1 MKELRSQLLTEKFLW
16 TTLLC
21 LGMVLMSFWLM
32 IHDYQTRL
40 TNYSISLQKAENLYG
55 TKPGAGNSLFCYY
68 LEPNHQTSRSVY
80 IRPTSIV
87 KEPNVMSIFVQGLER
102 RMSRPAYFSLH
113 KEVEFDDIPYTNF
126 LIDMYANPDLMY
138 IVQIAMSLLA
148 LLFAFQSICGEREN
162 GTLRLILSNAV
173 PRDTILLGKWVG
185 GYIGLVIPFLLAMG
199 IGVLAISLMPSVSL
213 SAEHW
218 IRLAWLL
225 VASLL
230 YISAFFTLGLLI
242 STLTKQTITSFLVSL
257 FAWVILVLVLP
268 NTGTL
273 LARELKPVE
282 SAQQLQV
289 KKDLMKR
296 RMEDE
301 HDKVQPGAYWIPT
314 YGKIHPEIWDNVRD
328 TLSELD
334 AAYLRRTQQLAGYT
348 RMLTRLS
355 PAAAYAYAMM
365 DIAGTNIS
373 DELAYHEQLRRYI
386 RNQPQE
392 GNEYFRYILFTHQ
405 KWDFHYT
412 PAPWQE
418 GVSHALTDLLLLV
431 LFNVIFFLCAYLAF
445 IRYQVT

>member
-1 MKELRSQLLTEKFLW
+1 
-16 TTLLC
+16 
-21 LGMVLMSFWLM
+21 
-32 IHDYQTRL
+32 
-40 TNYSISLQKAENLYG
+40 
-55 TKPGAGNSLFCYY
+55 
-68 LEPNHQTSRSVY
+68 
-80 IRPTSIV
+80 
-87 KEPNVMSIFVQGLER
+87 
-102 RMSRPAYFSLH
+102 
-113 KEVEFDDIPYTNF
+113 
-126 LIDMYANPDLMY
+126 
-138 IVQIAMSLLA
+138 
-148 LLFAFQSICGEREN
+148 
-162 GTLRLILSNAV
+162 
-173 PRDTILLGKWVG
+173 
-185 GYIGLVIPFLLAMG
+185 VIPFLLAMG
-199 IGVLAISLMPSVSL
+199 VGVLALSLTPSVSL

-225 VASLL
+225 GSSLL
-230 YISAFFTLGLLI
+230 YISTFFTLGILI

-314 YGKIHPEIWDNVRD
+314 YGKIHPEIWHNVRD
-328 TLSELD
+328 ELSELD
-334 AAYLRRTQQLAGYT
+334 AAHQRRTQLLAGYT

-365 DIAGTNIS
+365 DIAGTNIN

-418 GVSHALTDLLLLV
+418 GVSHALIDLLLLV
-431 LFNVIFFLCAYLAF
+431 LFNVMFFLCAYLAF